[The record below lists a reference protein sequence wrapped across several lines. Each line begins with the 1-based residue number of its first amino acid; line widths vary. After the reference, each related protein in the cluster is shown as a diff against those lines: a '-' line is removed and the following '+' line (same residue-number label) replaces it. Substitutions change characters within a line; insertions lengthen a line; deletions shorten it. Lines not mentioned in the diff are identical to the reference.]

1 VYVTG
6 VAGTSVNNVGIYG
19 QTGEIPTREAPQFPQ
34 NMVAGVF
41 GAAPAVSG
49 TIGWGVVGWSA
60 YSNAVQG
67 FSYAN
72 DGVGGLSHLG
82 TGVTGI
88 SDAGAGVVGRSGV
101 ATLSP
106 GQNCGV
112 IGFSGFSE
120 PVLPNPVT
128 VGGVWGSSNASHGV
142 IGTSNA
148 NAGVFGYSSNGPGI
162 IGMTSNPASFAG
174 AFFGN
179 VGINGNL
186 QVSGQKSAVV
196 PFPDGSRRA
205 LYCMESPEL
214 WFEDFGSAKLARGRA
229 VVKIDANFAKV
240 IKRGDYRVFV
250 TPEGD
255 CRGLYVRRKSANSFV
270 VRELMGGKSSV
281 AFSCRIVGRRKDIK
295 QLRRFAK
302 IDMPLSPPT
311 RPPRAPH
318 KLVSTAADLHAF
330 VARVEKE
337 ARERVSKDVEKARA
351 HMRRNRARFPI
362 ASPREPYQLKKMKK

>member
-1 VYVTG
+1 V
-6 VAGTSVNNVGIYG
+6 I
-19 QTGEIPTREAPQFPQ
+19 
-34 NMVAGVF
+34 
-41 GAAPAVSG
+41 
-49 TIGWGVVGWSA
+49 
-60 YSNAVQG
+60 
-67 FSYAN
+67 
-72 DGVGGLSHLG
+72 
-82 TGVTGI
+82 GI
-88 SDAGAGVVGRSGV
+88 SDAGAGVVGR

-229 VVKIDANFAKV
+229 VVKLDANFAKV
-240 IKRGDYRVFV
+240 IKRGDYGITWR
-250 TPEGD
+250 EG
-255 CRGLYVRRKSANSFV
+255 
-270 VRELMGGKSSV
+270 
-281 AFSCRIVGRRKDIK
+281 
-295 QLRRFAK
+295 
-302 IDMPLSPPT
+302 
-311 RPPRAPH
+311 
-318 KLVSTAADLHAF
+318 
-330 VARVEKE
+330 
-337 ARERVSKDVEKARA
+337 
-351 HMRRNRARFPI
+351 I
-362 ASPREPYQLKKMKK
+362 ASGLGASSSGQAF